1 MRWLET
7 GPVAPIPPAAKI
19 ALLQQAIEASP
30 RHARRHSE
38 LGETLLQLRRYDP
51 AIAAFETAAALD
63 PAQFRAWPLLALCY
77 LRTGR
82 PAEALAACERGHDR
96 PSAAL
101 HIQQGMALRALRRF
115 DDARAAFEAANAL
128 GDSSLGALKAL
139 LHPLAVKPDGG
150 PLLAYCDA
158 LDARY
163 RDTALV
169 RAHRALA
176 FSRLDRTDEAGEIV
190 DLDRHLQRF
199 EIAPPPGFADIDAFN
214 RALAGEIAR
223 NPAPEA
229 APSEGFDITYSPQTY
244 RRPALSALLGV
255 VRDAI
260 DSYVDTRADRGLAAV
275 LPPPPE
281 AATLYSASVILKR
294 DGANGEHVHARG
306 YVSTVYHVLVPD
318 AVTRTEDNR
327 GAFALGACEHYTRG
341 YRPCWGVRHIKPVA
355 GWLTLFPSHVFHDVV
370 PSRSD
375 DPRISVSADLRPVR
389 AGPSGASPT

>member
-7 GPVAPIPPAAKI
+7 QATEAIPPAAKL
-19 ALLQQAIEASP
+19 ALLQKAIDARPGDARAYAQLGEALLLLHRHQPAIEAFEAAA
-30 RHARRHSE
+30 AR
-38 LGETLLQLRRYDP
+38 DP
-51 AIAAFETAAALD
+51 AGFAG
-63 PAQFRAWPLLALCY
+63 WPLLAVCY

-82 PAEALAACERGHDR
+82 PAEALAACERGHGR
-96 PSAAL
+96 PGAQL
-101 HIQQGMALRALRRF
+101 HIQRGLALRALRRF
-115 DDARAAFEAANAL
+115 DEARAAFEAANAL
-128 GDSSLGALKAL
+128 GDPSLGALKAL
-139 LHPLAVKPDGG
+139 LHPLAVKADGG

-158 LDARY
+158 LDSRY

-176 FSRLDRTDEAGEIV
+176 LSRLGRTDEAGELV
-190 DLDRHLQRF
+190 DLERHVRRVPLDS
-199 EIAPPPGFADIDAFN
+199 PFAGFN
-214 RALAGEIAR
+214 RALAEEIAR

-229 APSEGFDITYSPQTY
+229 PPSEGFDITYSPQTHA
-244 RRPALSALLGV
+244 RPALSALLAM

-260 DSYVDTRADRGLAAV
+260 GAYVEDGAGLAS

-281 AATLYSASVILKR
+281 AATLYSASVILRR

-306 YVSTVYHVLVPD
+306 YVSTVYHVLVPE
-318 AVTRTEDNR
+318 AVTRAGDDR
-327 GAFALGACEHYTRG
+327 GALALGACEHYTRG

-389 AGPSGASPT
+389 R